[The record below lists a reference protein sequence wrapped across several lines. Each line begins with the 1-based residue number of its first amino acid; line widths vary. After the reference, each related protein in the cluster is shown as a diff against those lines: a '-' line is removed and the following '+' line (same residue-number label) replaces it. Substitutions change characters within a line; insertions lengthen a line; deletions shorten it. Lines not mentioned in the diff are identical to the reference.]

1 MAILSFNHSR
11 NYVNEEDLY
20 DDSSKEMIFVGL
32 GKCPH
37 LDKIAWSWSFK
48 IFNAEQQA
56 AQNLRG
62 GGLV

>member
-1 MAILSFNHSR
+1 MSHALALNHSR

-37 LDKIAWSWSFK
+37 LDKIAWSFK

>member
-20 DDSSKEMIFVGL
+20 DDSGKEMIFVGL

-37 LDKIAWSWSFK
+37 LDKIA
-48 IFNAEQQA
+48 
-56 AQNLRG
+56 
-62 GGLV
+62 